1 MSKKKLNYRKIT
13 LYEPLLGKEEKTYVK
28 DCLNTNWIS
37 SKGKY
42 VKMFEDKFK
51 KFIKVKHAV
60 SVCNGTA
67 ALHVALLALG
77 IGLAPIY
84 NTSGPPCFLI
94 STTFT

>member
-1 MSKKKLNYRKIT
+1 MSKKKLNYRKIP

-42 VKMFEDKFK
+42 VKMFENKFK
-51 KFIKVKHAV
+51 NFIKIKHAV

-67 ALHVALLALG
+67 ALHVAVLAL
-77 IGLAPIY
+77 
-84 NTSGPPCFLI
+84 
-94 STTFT
+94 